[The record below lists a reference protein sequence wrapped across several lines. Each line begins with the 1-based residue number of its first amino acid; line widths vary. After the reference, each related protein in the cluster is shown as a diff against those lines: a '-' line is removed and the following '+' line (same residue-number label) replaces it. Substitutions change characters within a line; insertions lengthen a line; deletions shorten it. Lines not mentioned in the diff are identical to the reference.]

1 MPFSDYGYPFIHLLL
16 KWARGFQETPQY
28 VTAALPPPDHESQ
41 VLLLGWKLVPLLDRL
56 AQGQSV
62 DRT

>member
-1 MPFSDYGYPFIHLLL
+1 MSEQDKHEGGFI
-16 KWARGFQETPQY
+16 TS
-28 VTAALPPPDHESQ
+28 LPPPDHESQ

-56 AQGQSV
+56 AQGQPV